1 MAAISFKPISAK
13 YKQKISVVITVYNER
28 DNIMPLAD
36 ALYTVLDAQVYD
48 YEIIFVDDGSVDDTY
63 KILRRAQTKICN
75 LTIIRLKR
83 NLGQTPAFS
92 AGFSYATGD
101 YIISMDGD
109 LQNDPQDIPK
119 LLEAIKGKYD
129 AICGWRK
136 HRQDSATKRFVS
148 RAFNLIRY
156 LLFRDPVH
164 DTSCSLKI
172 FRSEVVKSL
181 LPLRSKM
188 HGCLTSMLYLRG
200 YKVGEIVVTHHP
212 RIHGETKY
220 RNPFRIFRIFWMLLY
235 VRFWWYYTHQ
245 PQKGNTLDC
254 SQIREIVKPQPYKL
268 TIQGQG
274 VWRIGL
280 K

>member
-1 MAAISFKPISAK
+1 MAATSFKRFSAK
-13 YKQKISVVITVYNER
+13 YEKKISVVVTVYNEQ
-28 DNIMPLAD
+28 DNIMPLVKG
-36 ALYTVLDAQVYD
+36 LHTVLETQTHD
-48 YEIIFVDDGSVDDTY
+48 YEIIFVDDGSVDRTY
-63 KILRRAQTKICN
+63 ETLRFVQAQVQN
-75 LTIIRLKR
+75 LTIIRLKK
-83 NLGQTPAFS
+83 NFGQTPAFS

-109 LQNDPQDIPK
+109 LQNDPQDIPT
-119 LLEAIKGKYD
+119 LLKAIEGEYD

-148 RAFNLIRY
+148 RAFNLTRY
-156 LLFRDPVH
+156 IIFRDPVH

-172 FRSEVVKSL
+172 FRSEAVRSL

-200 YKVGEIVVTHHP
+200 YRVGEIVVTHHP
-212 RIHGETKY
+212 RIHGKTKY
-220 RNPFRIFRIFWMLLY
+220 RNPFRVFRIFWMLLY
-235 VRFWWYYTHQ
+235 VRFWWYYTHR

-268 TIQGQG
+268 VIQGQG
-274 VWRIGL
+274 VRKIGV
-280 K
+280 

>member
-1 MAAISFKPISAK
+1 MAAINFNPISAK
-13 YKQKISVVITVYNER
+13 CKKKISVVIPVCNEQ
-28 DNIMPLAD
+28 DNIMPLVKG
-36 ALYTVLDAQVYD
+36 LHTVLDAQAYD
-48 YEIIFVDDGSVDDTY
+48 YEIIFVDDGSIDDTY
-63 KILRRAQTKICN
+63 KILRCAQTKICN

-109 LQNDPQDIPK
+109 LQNDPRDIPT
-119 LLEAIKGKYD
+119 LLEAIDGKYD

-136 HRQDSATKRFVS
+136 YRQDSATKRFVS

-156 LLFRDPVH
+156 LIFGDPVH

-172 FRSEVVKSL
+172 FRSAAIKSL

-220 RNPFRIFRIFWMLLY
+220 RNPFRVFRIFWMLLY
-235 VRFWWYYTHQ
+235 VRFWWYYTHR

-254 SQIREIVKPQPYKL
+254 SQIREIVKPQPYRL
-268 TIQGQG
+268 AIQSQS
-274 VWRIGL
+274 VWRIGI

>member
-1 MAAISFKPISAK
+1 
-13 YKQKISVVITVYNER
+13 
-28 DNIMPLAD
+28 MPLAKG
-36 ALYTVLDAQVYD
+36 LYTVLEPQTYD

-63 KILRRAQTKICN
+63 KILRRVQTKICN
-75 LTIIRLKR
+75 LTIIRLKK
-83 NLGQTPAFS
+83 NFGQTPAFS

-119 LLEAIKGKYD
+119 LLEAIEGKYD

-136 HRQDSATKRFVS
+136 HRQDAATKQFVS
-148 RAFNLIRY
+148 RAFNLTRY
-156 LLFRDPVH
+156 LILGDPVH

-172 FRSEVVKSL
+172 FRSAAVKSL

-188 HGCLTSMLYLRG
+188 HGCLTSMLYLQG

-268 TIQGQG
+268 AIQSQS
-274 VWRIGL
+274 VRRIGL
-280 K
+280 R

>member
-1 MAAISFKPISAK
+1 MAIGLKPVSEK
-13 YKQKISVVITVYNER
+13 CEKKISIVIPVCNEQ
-28 DNIMPLAD
+28 DNVMPLAN
-36 ALYTVLDAQVYD
+36 ALDVVLEIQPYD
-48 YEIIFVDDGSVDDTY
+48 YEIIFVDDGSVDRTY
-63 KILRRAQTKICN
+63 EVLRCVQTENHN
-75 LTIIRLKR
+75 LTIIRFKK

-119 LLEAIKGKYD
+119 LIEAIERKYD

-156 LLFRDPVH
+156 LIFRDPVH

-172 FRSEVVKSL
+172 FRSEAVKSL

-212 RIHGETKY
+212 RIHGRTKY
-220 RNPFRIFRIFWMLLY
+220 RNPFRVFRIFWMLLY
-235 VRFWWYYTHQ
+235 VRFWWYYTHR
-245 PQKGNTLDC
+245 PQRGNTLDC
-254 SQIREIVKPQPYKL
+254 SQIREIVKS
-268 TIQGQG
+268 
-274 VWRIGL
+274 
-280 K
+280 

>member
-1 MAAISFKPISAK
+1 MTAISFKPTSAK
-13 YKQKISVVITVYNER
+13 YTKKISVVITVYNEQ
-28 DNIMPLAD
+28 DNIMPLAKG
-36 ALYTVLDAQVYD
+36 LYTVLEPQTYD
-48 YEIIFVDDGSVDDTY
+48 YEIIFVDDGSVDGTY
-63 KILRRAQTKICN
+63 EALRFVQAQVQN
-75 LTIIRLKR
+75 LTIIRFKK
-83 NLGQTPAFS
+83 NFGQTPAFS

-119 LLEAIKGKYD
+119 LLEAINGKYD

-136 HRQDSATKRFVS
+136 HRQDAATKRFVS
-148 RAFNLIRY
+148 RAFNFIRY
-156 LLFRDPVH
+156 IIFRDPVH

-172 FRSEVVKSL
+172 FRSAAVKSL

-268 TIQGQG
+268 AIQSQS
-274 VWRIGL
+274 VRRIGL
-280 K
+280 R

>member
-1 MAAISFKPISAK
+1 
-13 YKQKISVVITVYNER
+13 
-28 DNIMPLAD
+28 MPLANALD
-36 ALYTVLDAQVYD
+36 AVLDAQAYD
-48 YEIIFVDDGSVDDTY
+48 YKIIFVDDGSVDDTY
-63 KILRRAQTKICN
+63 KILRHAQTKIRN

-119 LLEAIKGKYD
+119 LLEAIDGKYD

-156 LLFRDPVH
+156 LIFRDPVH

-172 FRSEVVKSL
+172 F
-181 LPLRSKM
+181 PI
-188 HGCLTSMLYLRG
+188 RG
-200 YKVGEIVVTHHP
+200 GEITVTVTVKDARLPYFHALLARLQSWRNSRHSPSSNSRRNKVSKPLSDFQYLLDVALCSILVVLHPPTHN
-212 RIHGETKY
+212 RAI
-220 RNPFRIFRIFWMLLY
+220 RLI
-235 VRFWWYYTHQ
+235 VRKF
-245 PQKGNTLDC
+245 
-254 SQIREIVKPQPYKL
+254 VKL
-268 TIQGQG
+268 
-274 VWRIGL
+274 
-280 K
+280 

>member
-1 MAAISFKPISAK
+1 MAVVNIRPASARYQK
-13 YKQKISVVITVYNER
+13 KISVVIPVCNEQ
-28 DNIMPLAD
+28 DNIMPLVKR
-36 ALYTVLDAQVYD
+36 LHKVLETQPYD

-109 LQNDPQDIPK
+109 LQNDPQDIPT
-119 LLEAIKGKYD
+119 LLKAIEGKYD

-136 HRQDSATKRFVS
+136 HRQDSTTKRFVS
-148 RAFNLIRY
+148 RAFNLTRY
-156 LLFRDPVH
+156 LIFRDPVH

-172 FRSEVVKSL
+172 FRSEPLKSL

-212 RIHGETKY
+212 RMHGRTKY
-220 RNPFRIFRIFWMLLY
+220 RNPFRVIRIFWMLLY

-245 PQKGNTLDC
+245 PQKGNTLDY
-254 SQIREIVKPQPYKL
+254 SQIREIAKP
-268 TIQGQG
+268 
-274 VWRIGL
+274 
-280 K
+280 